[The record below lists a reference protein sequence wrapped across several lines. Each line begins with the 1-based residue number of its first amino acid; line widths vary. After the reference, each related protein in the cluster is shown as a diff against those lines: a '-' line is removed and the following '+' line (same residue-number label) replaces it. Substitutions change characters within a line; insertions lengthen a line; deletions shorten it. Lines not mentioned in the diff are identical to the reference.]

1 MTYYTLARRADYRF
15 PFRAVCTS
23 GDKAAVHARR
33 DSLAAE
39 GTARDDMRILRTRS
53 DSFVTIAAALRALN
67 RRSSPDG

>member
-1 MTYYTLARRADYRF
+1 LTYYTLATRADYRF